1 MKPRWRS
8 EWMRPAASGAVA
20 PRWTSQALVSSS
32 PVVRKV
38 IRSRSRQAAPTT
50 WSRPPRST
58 PYPRSRSA
66 ASSGGSSAA
75 SASRAAATATVGRP
89 SLASTSAARSAAAAA
104 SASARLSTA
113 RAGLRVR
120 GAKFRSTLAS
130 SGSQWAVRRGVPWSS
145 RSRARARTSASRA
158 ASFTPALAFLAAF
171 SAPPPIDSRSAT
183 VSSRVSSAAASTGS
197 GALSSQAARTM
208 ARASASRRAPS
219 PWADRPPPADSPAT
233 STKRAATFTRLRE
246 RSSSDRTSTRGSGTD
261 TAATL
266 ALPAAPPAGTPA
278 RVSALKRVVLPLW
291 GSPTMP
297 TSLMG
302 KAYRFGVHPRC
313 PAADRETMQTA
324 ITRTSGPGRVLLVDD
339 HPAVRRVLRSLLEE
353 VGGWQ
358 VVGEADSGEA
368 AIPLVEQLAPDVV
381 LMDCRMPGL
390 GGVATTREIVQRWPE
405 VAVVAHTAY
414 ADETYV
420 REMVAA
426 GARGYVLKGD
436 VPAAVLEA
444 LSAARQGQ
452 ARLAAAGTGPVME
465 DLRELYEAAVSRS
478 KELEAE
484 NADLSS
490 TVARLEEVDRLK
502 DEFLAMVS
510 HELRTPITVVLGMAQ
525 TLVGRPDMAATADG
539 QEILRRVVRQGKRLR
554 DMVEQLLQASAF
566 VANRSPVLRAEEVM
580 AAEVAAEVVDD
591 WRLAEPDR
599 RVEFLLPTQ
608 PRSIHGD
615 AEALRMVVGNL
626 VDNAG
631 KHAPPGTPIRVLV
644 LQPPGMTRIEVLDQ
658 GQGVAAIDRERIFA
672 PFTQLDA
679 STTRRVGGVGLGL
692 FLVDRLVRGMG
703 GQVWVEDNQ
712 GGGARFVVEL
722 PDLAPV

>member
-1 MKPRWRS
+1 
-8 EWMRPAASGAVA
+8 
-20 PRWTSQALVSSS
+20 
-32 PVVRKV
+32 
-38 IRSRSRQAAPTT
+38 
-50 WSRPPRST
+50 
-58 PYPRSRSA
+58 
-66 ASSGGSSAA
+66 
-75 SASRAAATATVGRP
+75 
-89 SLASTSAARSAAAAA
+89 
-104 SASARLSTA
+104 
-113 RAGLRVR
+113 
-120 GAKFRSTLAS
+120 
-130 SGSQWAVRRGVPWSS
+130 
-145 RSRARARTSASRA
+145 
-158 ASFTPALAFLAAF
+158 
-171 SAPPPIDSRSAT
+171 
-183 VSSRVSSAAASTGS
+183 
-197 GALSSQAARTM
+197 
-208 ARASASRRAPS
+208 
-219 PWADRPPPADSPAT
+219 
-233 STKRAATFTRLRE
+233 
-246 RSSSDRTSTRGSGTD
+246 
-261 TAATL
+261 
-266 ALPAAPPAGTPA
+266 
-278 RVSALKRVVLPLW
+278 
-291 GSPTMP
+291 
-297 TSLMG
+297 
-302 KAYRFGVHPRC
+302 
-313 PAADRETMQTA
+313 MQTA

-368 AIPLVEQLAPDVV
+368 ALPLVEQLVPDVV
-381 LMDCRMPGL
+381 LMDCRMPGA
-390 GGVATTREIVQRWPE
+390 GGVAATREIVKRWPE

-452 ARLAAAGTGPVME
+452 ARLSAAVTGPVME
-465 DLRELYEAAVSRS
+465 DLRELYEAAVNRS

-484 NADLSS
+484 NADLSAS
-490 TVARLEEVDRLK
+490 VARLEEVDRLK

-539 QEILRRVVRQGKRLR
+539 QEILQRVVRQGKRLR

-566 VANRSPVLRAEEVM
+566 VANRSPVLRAEDVM
-580 AAEVAAEVVDD
+580 AAEVVAEVVQD
-591 WRLAEPDR
+591 WKLAEPDR
-599 RVEFLLPTQ
+599 RVELRLPDR
-608 PRSIHGD
+608 PRSTHGD
-615 AEALRMVVGNL
+615 AEALRMVVGL

-631 KHAPPGTPIRVLV
+631 KHAPPSTPIGVLV
-644 LQPPGMTRIEVLDQ
+644 SQPDGLTRIEVADQ
-658 GQGVAAIDRERIFA
+658 GDGVPPIDRERIFA

-703 GQVWVEDNQ
+703 GRVWVEDNQ

>member
-89 SLASTSAARSAAAAA
+89 SLASASAARSAAVAA
-104 SASARLSTA
+104 SASARLST
-113 RAGLRVR
+113 
-120 GAKFRSTLAS
+120 
-130 SGSQWAVRRGVPWSS
+130 
-145 RSRARARTSASRA
+145 
-158 ASFTPALAFLAAF
+158 
-171 SAPPPIDSRSAT
+171 AT
-183 VSSRVSSAAASTGS
+183 VSSRVSSAAASAGS
-197 GALSSQAARTM
+197 GPLSSQAASTM
-208 ARASASRRAPS
+208 ARASASRSAPS
-219 PWADRPPPADSPAT
+219 PCAVSPPPADSPAT
-233 STKRAATFTRLRE
+233 STNRAATCTFLRD
-246 RSSSDRTSTRGSGTD
+246 RSRVASTSTRGSGTG

-266 ALPAAPPAGTPA
+266 ALPAAPPAGAPA

-297 TSLMG
+297 TSFME
-302 KAYRFGVHPRC
+302 KAYRFGVHPRSR
-313 PAADRETMQTA
+313 AADRESMQTA

-414 ADETYV
+414 ADETYG

-452 ARLAAAGTGPVME
+452 ARLSAAVTGPVME

-502 DEFLAMVS
+502 DEFLAM
-510 HELRTPITVVLGMAQ
+510 E
-525 TLVGRPDMAATADG
+525 
-539 QEILRRVVRQGKRLR
+539 
-554 DMVEQLLQASAF
+554 
-566 VANRSPVLRAEEVM
+566 
-580 AAEVAAEVVDD
+580 
-591 WRLAEPDR
+591 
-599 RVEFLLPTQ
+599 
-608 PRSIHGD
+608 
-615 AEALRMVVGNL
+615 
-626 VDNAG
+626 
-631 KHAPPGTPIRVLV
+631 
-644 LQPPGMTRIEVLDQ
+644 
-658 GQGVAAIDRERIFA
+658 
-672 PFTQLDA
+672 
-679 STTRRVGGVGLGL
+679 
-692 FLVDRLVRGMG
+692 
-703 GQVWVEDNQ
+703 
-712 GGGARFVVEL
+712 
-722 PDLAPV
+722 

>member
-1 MKPRWRS
+1 
-8 EWMRPAASGAVA
+8 
-20 PRWTSQALVSSS
+20 
-32 PVVRKV
+32 
-38 IRSRSRQAAPTT
+38 
-50 WSRPPRST
+50 
-58 PYPRSRSA
+58 
-66 ASSGGSSAA
+66 
-75 SASRAAATATVGRP
+75 
-89 SLASTSAARSAAAAA
+89 
-104 SASARLSTA
+104 
-113 RAGLRVR
+113 
-120 GAKFRSTLAS
+120 
-130 SGSQWAVRRGVPWSS
+130 
-145 RSRARARTSASRA
+145 
-158 ASFTPALAFLAAF
+158 
-171 SAPPPIDSRSAT
+171 
-183 VSSRVSSAAASTGS
+183 
-197 GALSSQAARTM
+197 
-208 ARASASRRAPS
+208 
-219 PWADRPPPADSPAT
+219 
-233 STKRAATFTRLRE
+233 
-246 RSSSDRTSTRGSGTD
+246 
-261 TAATL
+261 
-266 ALPAAPPAGTPA
+266 
-278 RVSALKRVVLPLW
+278 
-291 GSPTMP
+291 
-297 TSLMG
+297 
-302 KAYRFGVHPRC
+302 
-313 PAADRETMQTA
+313 MQTA

-358 VVGEADSGEA
+358 VVGEAESGESA
-368 AIPLVEQLAPDVV
+368 VDLVEQLVPDVV
-381 LMDCRMPGL
+381 LMDCRMPGA
-390 GGVATTREIVQRWPE
+390 GGVAATREIVQRWPE

-444 LSAARQGQ
+444 LAAARQGQ
-452 ARLAAAGTGPVME
+452 ARLSAAVTGPVME

-539 QEILRRVVRQGKRLR
+539 QEILQRVVRQGKRLR

-566 VANRSPVLRAEEVM
+566 VANRSPVLRAEEVL
-580 AAEVAAEVVDD
+580 AAEVVSEVVND
-591 WRLAEPDR
+591 WRMAEPDR
-599 RVEFLLPTQ
+599 RAELLLPSQ

-615 AEALRMVVGNL
+615 AEA
-626 VDNAG
+626 
-631 KHAPPGTPIRVLV
+631 APPGTPIRVLI
-644 LQPPGMTRIEVLDQ
+644 LQPPGMTRIEVIDQ
-658 GQGVAAIDRERIFA
+658 GEGVAEVDRERIFA

-703 GQVWVEDNQ
+703 GRVWVEDNQ
-712 GGGARFVVEL
+712 GGGACFVVEL